1 MREKILLTGGL
12 GYIGSHIYI
21 ALKNRGYEPIIYD
34 NMSNSYKSTL
44 LGIKKITGKTPYFI
58 DADIRN
64 SEELEFTINRFDISD
79 VIHLAAKKSVI
90 ESVKDP
96 SSYFINNVNGL
107 LNLTKILENRKKK
120 INFIFSSS
128 ACIYARSNE
137 LPFKENDKISAI
149 NPYGLSKIFGE
160 KILECLNKE
169 FFSIA
174 ILRYFNPAGAHPSG
188 YIGQNEKSLFSNL
201 ITIINKSVI
210 NKRSFVPI
218 YGNDY
223 DTPDG
228 TCVRDYF
235 HVMDLADGHVSA
247 FERLKERKN
256 NLIINLGSGQ
266 GNTVMQIVNTFSE
279 KLKIP
284 ISYKFL
290 SRRVGDVPQMIA
302 SIELAE
308 KEIGWKP
315 KYNLDDIC
323 QTSYLW
329 SRKLNNE

>member
-1 MREKILLTGGL
+1 M
-12 GYIGSHIYI
+12 
-21 ALKNRGYEPIIYD
+21 
-34 NMSNSYKSTL
+34 
-44 LGIKKITGKTPYFI
+44 
-58 DADIRN
+58 
-64 SEELEFTINRFDISD
+64 
-79 VIHLAAKKSVI
+79 
-90 ESVKDP
+90 
-96 SSYFINNVNGL
+96 
-107 LNLTKILENRKKK
+107 
-120 INFIFSSS
+120 
-128 ACIYARSNE
+128 
-137 LPFKENDKISAI
+137 
-149 NPYGLSKIFGE
+149 SKIFGE

-201 ITIINKSVI
+201 ITIINKSAI

-290 SRRVGDVPQMIA
+290 SRRIGDVPQMIA